1 MEWQQLENSS
11 PAKLLAAIATLS
23 FGLRRLDSLMLLTN
37 VWLVPVCRATALA
50 LALGI
55 DLSVRRTSL
64 RFSTLVRL
72 AGHTG
77 GVSQRARAASLGR
90 STGLPK

>member
-1 MEWQQLENSS
+1 MENSS
-11 PAKLLAAIATLS
+11 PAKSLAAIATLS
-23 FGLRRLDSLMLLTN
+23 FILRRLDSLMLLTN
-37 VWLVPVCRATALA
+37 VGLVPVCRATALA

-55 DLSVRRTSL
+55 DLSVVRTSL
-64 RFSTLVRL
+64 RFSALVRL

-77 GVSQRARAASLGR
+77 GGIHRVSSESRGR